1 MNVQAPWPRATLVV
15 VPQVDTE
22 LWGDVLVL

>member
-1 MNVQAPWPRATLVV
+1 VQAPWPRATLVV